1 MAAVVVVVVVVP
13 DGQSLW
19 APSVF
24 MWDLR
29 RSAITKFRLTS
40 SALIVSLRR
49 VSFLPSTGVPRQK
62 GDIFRYLR
70 PHGDSAN
77 NRHFRNVTLQASGVA

>member
-1 MAAVVVVVVVVP
+1 MAALVVLLLFPTVSP
-13 DGQSLW
+13 LW

-40 SALIVSLRR
+40 SALIVSLRK
-49 VSFLPSTGVPRQK
+49 VSVRPSTGVPRQK
-62 GDIFRYLR
+62 ADIFRYLR
-70 PHGDSAN
+70 LHGDSAN